1 MGDIYVEKWT
11 DENSTF
17 ANYRIYSTCDV
28 VFKKFKQDHVL
39 TIKLGGNKRIDLPFS
54 TLFSD
59 GYL

>member
-17 ANYRIYSTCDV
+17 ANYRINASTCDV

-39 TIKLGGNKRIDLPFS
+39 TIRLGGNKFIDLPFS
-54 TLFSD
+54 TLFS
-59 GYL
+59 